1 MTRVKHIVGWVS
13 VVLLAATLAGIW
25 MLTEQSAEQTSL
37 LSESTA
43 HVVEGQAAGTQ
54 SGGAE
59 ETRATGAAEAADQT
73 DGVRADPLAPV
84 RMWMAANIR
93 RVAHTVEFFFVGLFS
108 SAAAVCLGE
117 HLLRTR
123 LRHLLVLLFC
133 VVCSVGD
140 QVHKIFVPGRHFD
153 VVDLGFDAAG
163 YIVAMLLVL
172 LMATLAV
179 ALARH
184 AARPIGA
191 HAKRS

>member
-1 MTRVKHIVGWVS
+1 MARVKHIVGWVS
-13 VVLLAATLAGIW
+13 VVLLVVTLAGIW

-43 HVVEGQAAGTQ
+43 HVVEGQAVGMQ
-54 SGGAE
+54 SGGAGE
-59 ETRATGAAEAADQT
+59 ARATGAAEVADQT

-84 RMWMAANIR
+84 RMWMATNIR

-108 SAAAVCLGE
+108 AVTAACLGE
-117 HLLRTR
+117 RILCTR
-123 LRHLLVLLFC
+123 LRCLLVLLFC

-153 VVDLGFDAAG
+153 VIDLGFDAVG

-172 LMATLAV
+172 LV
-179 ALARH
+179 AMLVASLARR

-191 HAKRS
+191 HARR

>member
-1 MTRVKHIVGWVS
+1 MARVKHIVGWVS
-13 VVLLAATLAGIW
+13 VFLLVVTLASIW

-43 HVVEGQAAGTQ
+43 HVVEGQAAGAQ
-54 SGGAE
+54 SGDAG
-59 ETRATGAAEAADQT
+59 ETRATGAAEVADQT

-84 RMWMAANIR
+84 RMWMATNIR

-108 SAAAVCLGE
+108 SAAAACLGE
-117 HLLRTR
+117 RILRTR
-123 LRHLLVLLFC
+123 LRCLLVPLFC

-172 LMATLAV
+172 LVATLAV

>member
-1 MTRVKHIVGWVS
+1 MARVKHIVGWVS
-13 VVLLAATLAGIW
+13 VFLLVVTLASIW

-43 HVVEGQAAGTQ
+43 HVVEGQAAGAQ
-54 SGGAE
+54 SGDAG
-59 ETRATGAAEAADQT
+59 ETRATGAAEVADQT

-84 RMWMAANIR
+84 RMWMATNIR

-108 SAAAVCLGE
+108 SAAAACLGE
-117 HLLRTR
+117 RILRTR
-123 LRHLLVLLFC
+123 LRCLLVPLFC

-172 LMATLAV
+172 LV
-179 ALARH
+179 AMLVASLARRATH
-184 AARPIGA
+184 PIGA
-191 HAKRS
+191 HARR

>member
-13 VVLLAATLAGIW
+13 VVLLVVTLAGIW

-43 HVVEGQAAGTQ
+43 HVVEGQAAGAQ
-54 SGGAE
+54 SGDAGK
-59 ETRATGAAEAADQT
+59 TRATGAAEVADQT

-84 RMWMAANIR
+84 RMWMATNIR

-108 SAAAVCLGE
+108 SAAAACLGE
-117 HLLRTR
+117 RILRTR
-123 LRHLLVLLFC
+123 LRCLLVPLFC
-133 VVCSVGD
+133 VACSVGD

-153 VVDLGFDAAG
+153 VIDLGFDAAG
-163 YIVAMLLVL
+163 YTVAMLLVL
-172 LMATLAV
+172 LV
-179 ALARH
+179 AMLVASLARR

-191 HAKRS
+191 HARR

>member
-1 MTRVKHIVGWVS
+1 MARVKHIVGWVS

-43 HVVEGQAAGTQ
+43 HVVEGQTAGVQ
-54 SGGAE
+54 SGSTG
-59 ETRATGAAEAADQT
+59 ETLATDAAEVAGQT
-73 DGVRADPLAPV
+73 DSVRVDPLAPV
-84 RMWMAANIR
+84 RMWMATNIR

-108 SAAAVCLGE
+108 AAAAACLGE
-117 HLLRTR
+117 RIVRTR
-123 LRHLLVLLFC
+123 LRGLLVLIFC
-133 VVCSVGD
+133 IACSVGD

-153 VVDLGFDAAG
+153 AVDLGFDAAG

-172 LMATLAV
+172 LVATLA
-179 ALARH
+179 ASLSRR

-191 HAKRS
+191 HAKR